1 MDSARPAAE
10 AKGIELRAI
19 FDKRGGLVLGDAGRL
34 QQVVWNLLT
43 NAIKY
48 TNRGGRVAVRLE
60 RRDTYVALI
69 VRDTGEGISPEFLPY
84 IFDRFSQSD
93 STTTRKYGGLGL
105 GLAIARHLVEAHRG
119 TVRAESPG
127 VGQGST
133 FTVTLPLMGLQ
144 TADLSTAV
152 SAQSIPQSRILAGLS
167 VLVVDDH
174 KDTLE
179 LLAFALKKS
188 EAEVM
193 CAASAAEALKI
204 LDKGKPDLLVCDVG
218 MPGEDGYDLIR
229 KVRARE
235 PERGG
240 LIPAVA
246 LTGYASPED
255 AERAHAAGFQMH
267 VPKPIG
273 VAELIEAVAS
283 LAGRGRKV

>member
-1 MDSARPAAE
+1 
-10 AKGIELRAI
+10 
-19 FDKRGGLVLGDAGRL
+19 
-34 QQVVWNLLT
+34 
-43 NAIKY
+43 
-48 TNRGGRVAVRLE
+48 
-60 RRDTYVALI
+60 
-69 VRDTGEGISPEFLPY
+69 
-84 IFDRFSQSD
+84 
-93 STTTRKYGGLGL
+93 
-105 GLAIARHLVEAHRG
+105 
-119 TVRAESPG
+119 
-127 VGQGST
+127 
-133 FTVTLPLMGLQ
+133 MGLQ